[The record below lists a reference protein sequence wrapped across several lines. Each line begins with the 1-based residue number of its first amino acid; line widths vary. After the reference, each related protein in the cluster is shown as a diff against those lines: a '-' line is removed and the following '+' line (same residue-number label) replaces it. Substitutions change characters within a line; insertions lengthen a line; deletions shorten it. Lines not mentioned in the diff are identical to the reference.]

1 MGIGNKS
8 KLLGKCNLRIFQK
21 KKMNKWPL
29 IVYDDPDD
37 RFLLVAN
44 GNFVMISMIFT
55 CYEGLQLKIL
65 SLLNEKN

>member
-8 KLLGKCNLRIFQK
+8 KLLGKCNLRIFKK

>member
-1 MGIGNKS
+1 
-8 KLLGKCNLRIFQK
+8 
-21 KKMNKWPL
+21 MNKWPL

-65 SLLNEKN
+65 SLLNEKNWKSKRK

>member
-1 MGIGNKS
+1 MQFA
-8 KLLGKCNLRIFQK
+8 NLSK
-21 KKMNKWPL
+21 KKMNKWSL

-44 GNFVMISMIFT
+44 GNFVMIPMIFT

>member
-8 KLLGKCNLRIFQK
+8 KLLGKCNLRIFK
-21 KKMNKWPL
+21 KKINKWPL